1 MMIIVIIKEVFMKEK
16 IAIIGGGPAG
26 ILAAGIAGSHN
37 KNITLFEKNERLGK
51 KMFITGKGRCNITN
65 ASPIEVF
72 FENIVSNKHFLYS
85 SLYSF
90 TNEDIMDLLS
100 GLGLSMKVE
109 RGNRVFPSSN
119 KSSDVVK
126 TLTKFLNNN
135 NVDIRLNSKISN
147 IRKLSD
153 KFIISVNN
161 EDMTFNKLVL
171 ATGGKSYP
179 ATGSTGDGYIFA
191 KELGHTITNLNP
203 SLVPMEIYGDWHK
216 DLRGLSLRNVELSAR
231 NNNKLIHKEFGEMIF
246 THYGISGPI
255 VLSMSTYMHKNKN
268 NMSLA
273 LDLKPA
279 LDMEKL
285 DSRLIR
291 DFDSYI
297 NKQVKN
303 ALFDLLPKKL
313 IPWVI
318 KQSKIDPEKPVNQV
332 SINDRNALINS
343 IKTFELQFK
352 SFRPIEEAIITSG
365 GVSTDE
371 INPSTMES
379 KIVPNLYFAGEII
392 DVDALTGGYNLQ
404 IAYSTGYLAGI
415 NI

>member
-1 MMIIVIIKEVFMKEK
+1 MKEK